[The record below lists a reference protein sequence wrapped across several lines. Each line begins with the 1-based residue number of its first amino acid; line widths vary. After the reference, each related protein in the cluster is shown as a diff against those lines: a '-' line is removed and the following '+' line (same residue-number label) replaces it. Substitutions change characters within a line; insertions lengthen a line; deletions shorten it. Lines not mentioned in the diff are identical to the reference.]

1 MDAEEQ
7 FALLEKGI
15 LLKGDHMRCDDTGR
29 LKIGDTFSNE
39 VFDLTEGE
47 IEELLALAEED
58 DAWTQRVKAEA
69 KYYDKHP
76 RNFLLDY
83 FRVLNLGG
91 TVTGCSYGDM
101 ITFPNR
107 RHLFWGEPQQ

>member
-1 MDAEEQ
+1 
-7 FALLEKGI
+7 
-15 LLKGDHMRCDDTGR
+15 MRCDDTGW

-58 DAWTQRVKAEA
+58 DAWTRRVKAEA

-101 ITFPNR
+101 ITFSNR
-107 RHLFWGEPQQ
+107 RHLFWREPQQ